1 MSGHAGRGFRPRRS
15 GAEASVRTPSRAGER
30 SEPTSDVKS
39 GGQDDGFEEAFDDL
53 FPRAV
58 RLAHRLL
65 GDRAAAEDVAAEA
78 LARAYARWGKVG
90 SLPYRDGWLL
100 KVATNLA
107 IDRLRRRSPE
117 VMPEPAGDFEDGV
130 ELRLALNAALLTL
143 APRQRQAI
151 ALRYLGGLSDREVA
165 QALGISLGSVKTH
178 IHRGLNGLRSRL
190 GAGLEEVAPVVLE

>member
-1 MSGHAGRGFRPRRS
+1 MSDG
-15 GAEASVRTPSRAGER
+15 AGE
-30 SEPTSDVKS
+30 
-39 GGQDDGFEEAFDDL
+39 GFEEAFDDL

-58 RLAHRLL
+58 RLATRLL

-78 LARAYARWGKVG
+78 LARAYARWRKVG
-90 SLPYRDGWLL
+90 PLPYRDGWVL
-100 KVATNLA
+100 KVTTNLA

-117 VMPEPAGDFEDGV
+117 VWPEPAGDFEEGV

-151 ALRYLGGLSDREVA
+151 ALRYLGGLSDKEVA

-178 IHRGLNGLRSRL
+178 IHRGLRGLRSRL
-190 GAGLEEVAPVVLE
+190 GSGLEEVVPVAVD

>member
-1 MSGHAGRGFRPRRS
+1 MRG
-15 GAEASVRTPSRAGER
+15 
-30 SEPTSDVKS
+30 
-39 GGQDDGFEEAFDDL
+39 DDEEFEEAFDAL

-78 LARAYARWGKVG
+78 MARAYARWPKVG
-90 SLPYRDGWLL
+90 ALPWRDGWLL
-100 KVATNLA
+100 KVTTNLA
-107 IDRLRRRSPE
+107 IDRLRRRPPE
-117 VMPEPAGDFEDGV
+117 VWPEPAGDFEEGV

-151 ALRYLGGLSDREVA
+151 ALRYLGGLSDKEVA

-178 IHRGLNGLRSRL
+178 IHRGLNGLRARL
-190 GAGLEEVAPVVLE
+190 GAGLEEVVPVALD

>member
-1 MSGHAGRGFRPRRS
+1 MREDGSF
-15 GAEASVRTPSRAGER
+15 EA
-30 SEPTSDVKS
+30 
-39 GGQDDGFEEAFDDL
+39 AFDEL

-78 LARAYARWGKVG
+78 MARAYARWPKV
-90 SLPYRDGWLL
+90 SRLPYRDGWLL
-100 KVATNLA
+100 RVTTNLA
-107 IDRLRRRSPE
+107 IDRLRRRRPE
-117 VMPEPAGDFEDGV
+117 VWAAPAADFEEAV

-178 IHRGLNGLRSRL
+178 IHRGLSGLRARL
-190 GAGLEEVAPVVLE
+190 GTGLEEAVPVALD

>member
-1 MSGHAGRGFRPRRS
+1 VIGNVSSSGLVGAGR
-15 GAEASVRTPSRAGER
+15 ASART
-30 SEPTSDVKS
+30 EP
-39 GGQDDGFEEAFDDL
+39 DDGFEEAFDEL

-78 LARAYARWGKVG
+78 MARAYARWPRVSG
-90 SLPYRDGWLL
+90 LPYRDGWLL
-100 KVATNLA
+100 KVTTNLA
-107 IDRLRRRSPE
+107 IDRLRRRRPE
-117 VMPEPAGDFEDGV
+117 IVPAPADDFEDGV

-143 APRQRQAI
+143 APRQRQAA

-178 IHRGLNGLRSRL
+178 IHRGLKGLRARL
-190 GAGLEEVAPVVLE
+190 GVSLEEVVPVALD